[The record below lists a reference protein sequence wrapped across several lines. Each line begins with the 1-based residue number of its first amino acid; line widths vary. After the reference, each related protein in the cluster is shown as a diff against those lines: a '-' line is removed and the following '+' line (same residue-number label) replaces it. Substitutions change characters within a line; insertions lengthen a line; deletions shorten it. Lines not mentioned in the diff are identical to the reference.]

1 MNSRTKYGIFSLL
14 LFILI
19 WGGYIHF
26 FSVPAFILPTP
37 LSVFDTVA
45 ELLADPSF
53 YGHVFYT
60 LSEVLIGFF
69 ASVTFGL
76 LIGFLININE
86 TIKSLSMPFLV
97 FFQVIP
103 KIAIVPLLI
112 IWFGLGYYSKIFI
125 VFIMSFFPIVEG
137 TIQGLVS
144 IPKERYELFDVLQ
157 SSRKDRLF
165 KLELPSILPSLFP
178 AMKNSIIQ
186 ALIGATVAE
195 WMSGQ
200 FGLGYLQTFA
210 SSTFDAPL
218 LISGILFTIL
228 IGILL
233 YGFITLLENKTLHQG
248 EVEV

>member
-1 MNSRTKYGIFSLL
+1 L
-14 LFILI
+14 
-19 WGGYIHF
+19 
-26 FSVPAFILPTP
+26 
-37 LSVFDTVA
+37 
-45 ELLADPSF
+45 
-53 YGHVFYT
+53 YT
-60 LSEVLIGFF
+60 LSEVLIGFSF
-69 ASVTFGL
+69 SVIFGL
-76 LIGFLININE
+76 LIGFFININE

-137 TIQGLVS
+137 TIQGLIS
-144 IPKERYELFDVLQ
+144 IPIERYELFAILQ

-210 SSTFDAPL
+210 NSTFDATL

-228 IGILL
+228 IGIVL
-233 YGFITLLENKTLHQG
+233 YSFISLLE
-248 EVEV
+248 

>member
-1 MNSRTKYGIFSLL
+1 MNSRTKYGVLSLI
-14 LFILI
+14 LFIFI
-19 WGGYIHF
+19 WEGYVRF
-26 FSVPAFILPTP
+26 FSVPTFILPMPTA
-37 LSVFDTVA
+37 VFNTII
-45 ELLADPSF
+45 ELLTDSSF
-53 YGHVFYT
+53 YVHILYT
-60 LSEVLIGFF
+60 LSEVLIGFSF
-69 ASVTFGL
+69 SVIFGL
-76 LIGFLININE
+76 LIGFFININE

-137 TIQGLVS
+137 TIQGLIS
-144 IPKERYELFDVLQ
+144 IPIERYELFAILQ

-228 IGILL
+228 IGIVL
-233 YGFITLLENKTLHQG
+233 YSFISLLENKFLHQSG
-248 EVEV
+248 VGA